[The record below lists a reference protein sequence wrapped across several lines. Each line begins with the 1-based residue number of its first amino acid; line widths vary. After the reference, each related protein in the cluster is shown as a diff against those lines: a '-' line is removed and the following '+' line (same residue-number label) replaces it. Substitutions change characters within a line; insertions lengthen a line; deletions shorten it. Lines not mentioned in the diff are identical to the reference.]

1 MRALEDCRAALE
13 GRAGPIGAIGDG
25 FENRQVDAAIFG
37 ELDAADG
44 LAAAVNELDTSGKEQ
59 FDAAEGLLRSAGGAL
74 DAVRDST
81 TENDATIA
89 DSMRA

>member
-37 ELDAADG
+37 ELDAA
-44 LAAAVNELDTSGKEQ
+44 VNGLDTSGKEQ
-59 FDAAEGLLRSAGGAL
+59 FDAAEGLLRGAGGAL

-89 DSMRA
+89 DSMRT